1 MDQAAQGTDEL
12 HALGMLEH
20 VAAHG
25 KVQNLGE
32 DIMKECYP
40 VSVRG
45 PPAMTTGTQ
54 QPAMTSAK
62 ESMSPV

>member
-25 KVQNLGE
+25 KAGTARLEGVVHHFEEFAGGLGAGAA
-32 DIMKECYP
+32 
-40 VSVRG
+40 RR
-45 PPAMTTGTQ
+45 
-54 QPAMTSAK
+54 
-62 ESMSPV
+62 